1 MNRMRKQL
9 SRWPLSALALSILV
23 ALALA
28 ACGQRGPLYL
38 PDEEQAVQP
47 AGQADE
53 DELEDDD
60 ARPQKG

>member
-1 MNRMRKQL
+1 MRKQL

-23 ALALA
+23 AFALA

-38 PDEEQAVQP
+38 PDEDQPVQP

-53 DELEDDD
+53 DEPEEDD
-60 ARPQKG
+60 APPQQG